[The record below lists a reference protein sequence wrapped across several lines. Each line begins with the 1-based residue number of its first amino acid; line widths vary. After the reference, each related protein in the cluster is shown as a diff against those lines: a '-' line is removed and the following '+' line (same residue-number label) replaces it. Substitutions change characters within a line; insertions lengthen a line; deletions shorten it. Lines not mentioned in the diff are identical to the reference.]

1 MVPAM
6 GRLRVNKRAKPQP
19 PPRLDAW
26 DALAA
31 ALVVLA
37 TLALYL
43 PLAHRLPGFLGG
55 RWGAYALLSLGVG
68 AVYNARRKW
77 WPGTLQAGRSRLH
90 RASTVLGLVGL
101 CALLAPTIRL
111 PRIHLPGTP
120 LLSFEGEQGVMLGV
134 TGAAMLLILFGVVLR
149 LAARTSG
156 K

>member
-1 MVPAM
+1 M
-6 GRLRVNKRAKPQP
+6 GRVRVTKRSRPEP

-55 RWGAYALLSLGVG
+55 RWGAYALLSMGVG
-68 AVYNARRKW
+68 GAYHARRRW
-77 WPGTLQAGRSRLH
+77 WPKTLQVGRSRLQ

-101 CALLAPTIRL
+101 CALLAPTVRL

-120 LLSFEGEQGVMLGV
+120 LLSFSGEQGVMLV
-134 TGAAMLLILFGVVLR
+134 VAGAALALILVGVGLQ
-149 LAARTSG
+149 LAAARRKG
-156 K
+156 